1 MNRFSEQLLEAFEVA
16 MDEKVSSLQ
25 FDKTIQAT
33 VQSVVDLDTGEYRV
47 KYNDGI
53 ISAFAADPKET
64 FKQGDA
70 VYVTVPEGD
79 FSNKK
84 FISHR
89 ITNNSLSTGQYTEL
103 ANTIFEISPNFSD
116 LGYKYENSSSG
127 YSLIVGAETE
137 NEKNRI
143 NILQSAP
150 ALANSRFKAYADQY
164 EYIQISASF
173 YTEFTIDHTVGDY
186 GIELVLTNLE
196 NQQVSYFLNLNDMT
210 F

>member
-1 MNRFSEQLLEAFEVA
+1 MQALDIAI
-16 MDEKVSSLQ
+16 DEKISTLQ

-47 KYNDGI
+47 KYKDGI

-70 VYVTVPEGD
+70 VYVTVPESD

-103 ANTIFEISPNFSD
+103 ANTIFEVSPNFSD
-116 LGYKYENSSSG
+116 LGYTYISPSSKGYALTVGRNSS
-127 YSLIVGAETE
+127 
-137 NEKNRI
+137 I
-143 NILQSAP
+143 NILS
-150 ALANSRFKAYADQY
+150 
-164 EYIQISASF
+164 QI
-173 YTEFTIDHTVGDY
+173 
-186 GIELVLTNLE
+186 
-196 NQQVSYFLNLNDMT
+196 
-210 F
+210 